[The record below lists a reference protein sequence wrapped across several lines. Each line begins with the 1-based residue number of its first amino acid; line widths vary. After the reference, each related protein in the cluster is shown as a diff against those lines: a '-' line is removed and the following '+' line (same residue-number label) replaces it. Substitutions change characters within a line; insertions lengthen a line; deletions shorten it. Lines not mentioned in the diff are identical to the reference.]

1 MEHCGSPRG
10 RVLLRGPLLGT
21 FESFERFKSRLL
33 SLSLSLSAYLILI
46 CNTNTT
52 LINAVST
59 VTLVASLGGFLFG
72 ADIVLVA
79 LALPYMARGGS
90 DPVEGIN
97 TSLNQ
102 SLVVGVA
109 KLMAVVGV
117 FFGLTVANSYGR
129 IAALWSAAI
138 GYVLGPATLSV
149 AENMGEIMVGRVLIG
164 VSIGMSAVVVPMY
177 VAEMSSNVDRGKNVA
192 TYELLLACGTCFAAA
207 SDALLRPEWRKMM
220 LVVIPFAVLLFLL
233 SMFLL
238 VESPRYLL
246 EQDRKE
252 DAKEVLKRL
261 LLNKKVIN
269 DDDDEHFNSSL
280 MRSYNVG
287 ERGGFSSSSNSHS
300 SSNKGVS
307 VSSYESYAMDQSISV
322 QERKDA
328 ELERLAETELNQIAR
343 TLDQQNFEGGERGGR
358 RQSEEGN
365 NNNMF
370 EHAKRIVAKIKSLR
384 SNANAF
390 EATKILIALAAF
402 NQLSGST
409 AVINYA
415 PRLLAGGQGSQFD
428 SVAHSTSFAI
438 SITITKLLGVAVG
451 VYFVDCHSDDDE
463 KEEEHIEEPPEGEEE
478 NKKFY
483 GGRVSLLFYGGIAAS
498 LSLFF
503 AAFGVVGNEYLVL
516 IGLCLFTFFFS
527 CSWAPVFWV
536 LVSESFEN
544 EHKSAAI
551 TVCVASLFFFGA
563 VADFYFLPFI
573 EWNEGVALTFAGG
586 IQLWGAIFAKRNL
599 KETSG
604 KSLKTISE
612 SYGLRST

>member
-1 MEHCGSPRG
+1 M
-10 RVLLRGPLLGT
+10 
-21 FESFERFKSRLL
+21 
-33 SLSLSLSAYLILI
+33 
-46 CNTNTT
+46 
-52 LINAVST
+52 ST

-129 IAALWSAAI
+129 ITALWSAAI
-138 GYVLGPATLSV
+138 GYMLGPATLSV

-269 DDDDEHFNSSL
+269 DDEHFNSSL
-280 MRSYNVG
+280 RSSNV
-287 ERGGFSSSSNSHS
+287 EQRGGFSSSRNSNS

-307 VSSYESYAMDQSISV
+307 FSSYESNAMDQSISV

-451 VYFVDCHSDDDE
+451 VYFVDCHSDDDDE
-463 KEEEHIEEPPEGEEE
+463 REEEQEGEGE

-503 AAFGVVGNEYLVL
+503 AAFGVVGHEYLVL

-612 SYGLRST
+612 SYGLRRT

>member
-1 MEHCGSPRG
+1 M
-10 RVLLRGPLLGT
+10 
-21 FESFERFKSRLL
+21 
-33 SLSLSLSAYLILI
+33 ILI

-129 IAALWSAAI
+129 ITALWSAAI
-138 GYVLGPATLSV
+138 GYMLGPATLSV
-149 AENMGEIMVGRVLIG
+149 SENMGEIMVGRVLVG

-207 SDALLRPEWRKMM
+207 SDALLRPEWREMM

-252 DAKEVLKRL
+252 EAKEVLKRL
-261 LLNKKVIN
+261 LLNKKVRN
-269 DDDDEHFNSSL
+269 DDEEHFNSS
-280 MRSYNVG
+280 SSSNVR
-287 ERGGFSSSSNSHS
+287 ERGGFSSSNSNS

-307 VSSYESYAMDQSISV
+307 FSSYESNAMDQSISV

-343 TLDQQNFEGGERGGR
+343 TLDQQNFEGGERGRR

-451 VYFVDCHSDDDE
+451 VYFVDCHSDDDK
-463 KEEEHIEEPPEGEEE
+463 KEEEHIEEQQEGEEE

-503 AAFGVVGNEYLVL
+503 AAFGVVGHEYLVL

-551 TVCVASLFFFGA
+551 TVSVASLFFFGA
-563 VADFYFLPFI
+563 FADFYFLPFI
-573 EWNEGVALTFAGG
+573 EWNEGVALTLAGC

-612 SYGLRST
+612 NYGLRST

>member
-1 MEHCGSPRG
+1 MEHCGSRRG

-21 FESFERFKSRLL
+21 FESFERFKSRLV
-33 SLSLSLSAYLILI
+33 SLSLSLSAYVILI

-261 LLNKKVIN
+261 LLNKKVRN
-269 DDDDEHFNSSL
+269 DDEEHFNSS
-280 MRSYNVG
+280 SSSNVG
-287 ERGGFSSSSNSHS
+287 ERGGFSSRNSNS

-307 VSSYESYAMDQSISV
+307 FSSNESNAMDQSISV

-343 TLDQQNFEGGERGGR
+343 TLDQQNLGG
-358 RQSEEGN
+358 
-365 NNNMF
+365 
-370 EHAKRIVAKIKSLR
+370 
-384 SNANAF
+384 
-390 EATKILIALAAF
+390 
-402 NQLSGST
+402 
-409 AVINYA
+409 
-415 PRLLAGGQGSQFD
+415 
-428 SVAHSTSFAI
+428 
-438 SITITKLLGVAVG
+438 
-451 VYFVDCHSDDDE
+451 
-463 KEEEHIEEPPEGEEE
+463 
-478 NKKFY
+478 
-483 GGRVSLLFYGGIAAS
+483 
-498 LSLFF
+498 
-503 AAFGVVGNEYLVL
+503 
-516 IGLCLFTFFFS
+516 
-527 CSWAPVFWV
+527 
-536 LVSESFEN
+536 
-544 EHKSAAI
+544 
-551 TVCVASLFFFGA
+551 
-563 VADFYFLPFI
+563 
-573 EWNEGVALTFAGG
+573 
-586 IQLWGAIFAKRNL
+586 
-599 KETSG
+599 
-604 KSLKTISE
+604 
-612 SYGLRST
+612 

>member
-129 IAALWSAAI
+129 ITALWSAAI
-138 GYVLGPATLSV
+138 GYMLGPATLSV

-328 ELERLAETELNQIAR
+328 ELERLAEIELNQIVR
-343 TLDQQNFEGGERGGR
+343 TLDQQNLGGGGGR
-358 RQSEEGN
+358 GQSEEGN

-463 KEEEHIEEPPEGEEE
+463 REEERTQEPPEGEEE

-503 AAFGVVGNEYLVL
+503 AAFGVVGHEYLVL

-573 EWNEGVALTFAGG
+573 EWNEGVALTFAGA

>member
-1 MEHCGSPRG
+1 
-10 RVLLRGPLLGT
+10 VT
-21 FESFERFKSRLL
+21 F
-33 SLSLSLSAYLILI
+33 
-46 CNTNTT
+46 
-52 LINAVST
+52 
-59 VTLVASLGGFLFG
+59 VASLGGFLFG

-79 LALPYMARGGS
+79 LALPYMAGGSS

-109 KLMAVVGV
+109 KMTAVVGV

-138 GYVLGPATLSV
+138 GYMLGPATLSV
-149 AENMGEIMVGRVLIG
+149 SENMGEIMVGRVLIG

-252 DAKEVLKRL
+252 EAKEVLKRL
-261 LLNKKVIN
+261 LLRKTVIN
-269 DDDDEHFNSSL
+269 DDEEHFNLAFSS
-280 MRSYNVG
+280 SNG
-287 ERGGFSSSSNSHS
+287 ERGGFSSSSNSNS
-300 SSNKGVS
+300 SSNKAG
-307 VSSYESYAMDQSISV
+307 VSSYESNAMDQSISV

-343 TLDQQNFEGGERGGR
+343 TLDQQNFGGGERGGR

-451 VYFVDCHSDDDE
+451 VYFVDCHSDDDDE
-463 KEEEHIEEPPEGEEE
+463 REEEQEGEGE

-503 AAFGVVGNEYLVL
+503 AAFGVVGHEYLVL

-586 IQLWGAIFAKRNL
+586 IQLWGAVFAKRNL

-612 SYGLRST
+612 SYGLSS

>member
-1 MEHCGSPRG
+1 ME
-10 RVLLRGPLLGT
+10 VLVDGCAFEGLCSVRLRRLCALYT
-21 FESFERFKSRLL
+21 SSRF
-33 SLSLSLSAYLILI
+33 SLSLSAYLILI

-52 LINAVST
+52 TMNAVSA

-79 LALPYMARGGS
+79 LALPYMSRGGS

-261 LLNKKVIN
+261 LLNKKVK
-269 DDDDEHFNSSL
+269 DDDEQFNSSL
-280 MRSYNVG
+280 MRSSNVG
-287 ERGGFSSSSNSHS
+287 ERGGFSSSRNSHS

-328 ELERLAETELNQIAR
+328 ELERLAEIELNQIVR
-343 TLDQQNFEGGERGGR
+343 TLDQQNLGGGGGR
-358 RQSEEGN
+358 GQSEEGN

-463 KEEEHIEEPPEGEEE
+463 REEERTEEPPEGEEE

-503 AAFGVVGNEYLVL
+503 AAFGVVGHEYLVL

-573 EWNEGVALTFAGG
+573 EWNEGVALTFAGA

>member
-1 MEHCGSPRG
+1 VE
-10 RVLLRGPLLGT
+10 VVVDAYF
-21 FESFERFKSRLL
+21 FEGLCSVRLSRLSAL
-33 SLSLSLSAYLILI
+33 KVVSFLSLSLSAYVILI

-79 LALPYMARGGS
+79 LALPYMSRGGS

-328 ELERLAETELNQIAR
+328 ELERLAEIELNQIVR
-343 TLDQQNFEGGERGGR
+343 TLDQQNLGGGGGR
-358 RQSEEGN
+358 GQSEEGN

-463 KEEEHIEEPPEGEEE
+463 KEEEHIEEQQEGEEE

-503 AAFGVVGNEYLVL
+503 AAFGVVGHEYLVL

-573 EWNEGVALTFAGG
+573 EWNEGVALTFAGA

>member
-1 MEHCGSPRG
+1 M
-10 RVLLRGPLLGT
+10 LGT

-129 IAALWSAAI
+129 ITALWSAAI
-138 GYVLGPATLSV
+138 GYMLGPATLSV

-269 DDDDEHFNSSL
+269 DDEHFNSSL
-280 MRSYNVG
+280 RSSNV
-287 ERGGFSSSSNSHS
+287 EQRGGFSSSRNSNS

-307 VSSYESYAMDQSISV
+307 FSSYESNAMDQSISV

-612 SYGLRST
+612 SYGLRRT

>member
-1 MEHCGSPRG
+1 M
-10 RVLLRGPLLGT
+10 
-21 FESFERFKSRLL
+21 
-33 SLSLSLSAYLILI
+33 
-46 CNTNTT
+46 
-52 LINAVST
+52 NAVST

-129 IAALWSAAI
+129 ITALWSAAI
-138 GYVLGPATLSV
+138 GYMLGPATLSV

-269 DDDDEHFNSSL
+269 DDDEHFNSSL
-280 MRSYNVG
+280 TSSHG
-287 ERGGFSSSSNSHS
+287 QRGGFNSSSNSNS
-300 SSNKGVS
+300 NSNKAG
-307 VSSYESYAMDQSISV
+307 VSSYESNAMNQSISV

-343 TLDQQNFEGGERGGR
+343 TLDQQNFEGGGG
-358 RQSEEGN
+358 RQSEEGNN

-463 KEEEHIEEPPEGEEE
+463 REEERTEEPPEGEEE

-503 AAFGVVGNEYLVL
+503 AAFGVVGHEYLVL

-573 EWNEGVALTFAGG
+573 EWNEGVALTLAGC

>member
-1 MEHCGSPRG
+1 M
-10 RVLLRGPLLGT
+10 
-21 FESFERFKSRLL
+21 
-33 SLSLSLSAYLILI
+33 
-46 CNTNTT
+46 
-52 LINAVST
+52 NAVST

-90 DPVEGIN
+90 DPVGGIN

-109 KLMAVVGV
+109 KMTAVVGV

-129 IAALWSAAI
+129 ITALWSAAI
-138 GYVLGPATLSV
+138 GYMLGPATLSV
-149 AENMGEIMVGRVLIG
+149 SENMGEIMVGRVLIG

-269 DDDDEHFNSSL
+269 DDDEHFNSSL
-280 MRSYNVG
+280 TSSHG
-287 ERGGFSSSSNSHS
+287 QRGGFNSSSNSNS
-300 SSNKGVS
+300 NSNKAG
-307 VSSYESYAMDQSISV
+307 VSSYESNAMNQSISV

-343 TLDQQNFEGGERGGR
+343 TLDQQNFEGGGG
-358 RQSEEGN
+358 RQSEEGNN

-384 SNANAF
+384 SNENAF

-463 KEEEHIEEPPEGEEE
+463 REEEHMEEPPEEEEE

-503 AAFGVVGNEYLVL
+503 AAFGVVGHEYLVL

-573 EWNEGVALTFAGG
+573 EWNEGVALTLAGC

>member
-1 MEHCGSPRG
+1 M
-10 RVLLRGPLLGT
+10 
-21 FESFERFKSRLL
+21 
-33 SLSLSLSAYLILI
+33 
-46 CNTNTT
+46 
-52 LINAVST
+52 
-59 VTLVASLGGFLFG
+59 TLVASLGGFLFG

-149 AENMGEIMVGRVLIG
+149 SENMGEIMVGRVLIG

-177 VAEMSSNVDRGKNVA
+177 VAEMSSNADRGKNVA

-252 DAKEVLKRL
+252 DAREVLKRL
-261 LLNKKVIN
+261 LLNKKVRN
-269 DDDDEHFNSSL
+269 DDEEHFNSS
-280 MRSYNVG
+280 SSSNVG
-287 ERGGFSSSSNSHS
+287 ERGGFSSRNSNS

-307 VSSYESYAMDQSISV
+307 VSSYENYAMDQSISV

-343 TLDQQNFEGGERGGR
+343 TLDQQNLGGRGGGR
-358 RQSEEGN
+358 GQSEEGNN

-463 KEEEHIEEPPEGEEE
+463 RGEEHIEEQQEGEEE

-503 AAFGVVGNEYLVL
+503 AAFGVVGHEYLVL

-563 VADFYFLPFI
+563 FADFYFLPFI
-573 EWNEGVALTFAGG
+573 EWNEGVALTLAGC

-612 SYGLRST
+612 NYGLRST

>member
-1 MEHCGSPRG
+1 
-10 RVLLRGPLLGT
+10 
-21 FESFERFKSRLL
+21 
-33 SLSLSLSAYLILI
+33 
-46 CNTNTT
+46 
-52 LINAVST
+52 
-59 VTLVASLGGFLFG
+59 
-72 ADIVLVA
+72 
-79 LALPYMARGGS
+79 
-90 DPVEGIN
+90 
-97 TSLNQ
+97 
-102 SLVVGVA
+102 
-109 KLMAVVGV
+109 
-117 FFGLTVANSYGR
+117 
-129 IAALWSAAI
+129 
-138 GYVLGPATLSV
+138 
-149 AENMGEIMVGRVLIG
+149 
-164 VSIGMSAVVVPMY
+164 
-177 VAEMSSNVDRGKNVA
+177 
-192 TYELLLACGTCFAAA
+192 
-207 SDALLRPEWRKMM
+207 MM

-261 LLNKKVIN
+261 LLNKKVRN
-269 DDDDEHFNSSL
+269 DDEEHFNSS
-280 MRSYNVG
+280 SSSNVG
-287 ERGGFSSSSNSHS
+287 ERGGFSSRNSNS

-307 VSSYESYAMDQSISV
+307 FSSNESNAMDQSISV

-343 TLDQQNFEGGERGGR
+343 TLDQQNFEGGEGGRR

-463 KEEEHIEEPPEGEEE
+463 REEERTEEPPEGEEE

-503 AAFGVVGNEYLVL
+503 AAFGVVGHEYLVL

-573 EWNEGVALTFAGG
+573 EWNEGVALTFAGA

-604 KSLKTISE
+604 KSLETISE

>member
-1 MEHCGSPRG
+1 
-10 RVLLRGPLLGT
+10 
-21 FESFERFKSRLL
+21 
-33 SLSLSLSAYLILI
+33 
-46 CNTNTT
+46 
-52 LINAVST
+52 
-59 VTLVASLGGFLFG
+59 
-72 ADIVLVA
+72 
-79 LALPYMARGGS
+79 
-90 DPVEGIN
+90 
-97 TSLNQ
+97 
-102 SLVVGVA
+102 
-109 KLMAVVGV
+109 
-117 FFGLTVANSYGR
+117 
-129 IAALWSAAI
+129 
-138 GYVLGPATLSV
+138 
-149 AENMGEIMVGRVLIG
+149 
-164 VSIGMSAVVVPMY
+164 
-177 VAEMSSNVDRGKNVA
+177 
-192 TYELLLACGTCFAAA
+192 
-207 SDALLRPEWRKMM
+207 M

-246 EQDRKE
+246 EQDRKG

-261 LLNKKVIN
+261 LLNKKVK
-269 DDDDEHFNSSL
+269 DDDEHFNSSL
-280 MRSYNVG
+280 RSSNV
-287 ERGGFSSSSNSHS
+287 EQRGGFSSSSNSNT

-307 VSSYESYAMDQSISV
+307 FSSYENNAMDQSISV

-343 TLDQQNFEGGERGGR
+343 TLDQQNFEGGERGRR

-370 EHAKRIVAKIKSLR
+370 EHAKRIVAKVKSLR

-463 KEEEHIEEPPEGEEE
+463 REGERTEEPPEGEEE

-503 AAFGVVGNEYLVL
+503 AAFGVVGHEYLVL

-573 EWNEGVALTFAGG
+573 EWNEGVALTFAGA

>member
-1 MEHCGSPRG
+1 MEHCGSRRG

-21 FESFERFKSRLL
+21 FESFERFKSRLV
-33 SLSLSLSAYLILI
+33 SLSLSLSAYVILI

-90 DPVEGIN
+90 DPVGGIN

-109 KLMAVVGV
+109 KMTAVVGV

-129 IAALWSAAI
+129 ITALWSAAI
-138 GYVLGPATLSV
+138 GYMLGPATLSV
-149 AENMGEIMVGRVLIG
+149 SENMGEIMVGRVLIG

-177 VAEMSSNVDRGKNVA
+177 VAEMSSNADRGKNVA

-261 LLNKKVIN
+261 LLNKKVRN
-269 DDDDEHFNSSL
+269 DDEEHFNSS
-280 MRSYNVG
+280 SSSNVG
-287 ERGGFSSSSNSHS
+287 ERGGFSSRNSNS

-307 VSSYESYAMDQSISV
+307 FSSNESNAMDQSISV

-343 TLDQQNFEGGERGGR
+343 TLDQQNFEGGEGGRR

-463 KEEEHIEEPPEGEEE
+463 KEEEHIEEQQEGEEE

-503 AAFGVVGNEYLVL
+503 AAFGVVGHEYLVL

-573 EWNEGVALTFAGG
+573 EWNEGLALTLAGC
-586 IQLWGAIFAKRNL
+586 IQLWGAIFAERNL

>member
-1 MEHCGSPRG
+1 MEYHGSPRG
-10 RVLLRGPLLGT
+10 QVLLRGPLLGT
-21 FESFERFKSRLL
+21 FESFVRALKVVSF
-33 SLSLSLSAYLILI
+33 LSLSLSACVILI
-46 CNTNTT
+46 CTTNTLT
-52 LINAVST
+52 MNAVST

-90 DPVEGIN
+90 DPVGGIN

-109 KLMAVVGV
+109 KMTAVVGV

-129 IAALWSAAI
+129 ITALWSAAI
-138 GYVLGPATLSV
+138 GYMLGPATLSV
-149 AENMGEIMVGRVLIG
+149 SENMGEIMVGRVLIG

-177 VAEMSSNVDRGKNVA
+177 VAEMSSNADRGKNVA

-261 LLNKKVIN
+261 LLNKKVRN
-269 DDDDEHFNSSL
+269 DDEEHFNSS
-280 MRSYNVG
+280 SSSNVG
-287 ERGGFSSSSNSHS
+287 ERGGFSSRNSNS

-307 VSSYESYAMDQSISV
+307 FSSNESNAMDQSISV

-343 TLDQQNFEGGERGGR
+343 TLDQQNFEGGEGGRR

-463 KEEEHIEEPPEGEEE
+463 REEERTEEPPEGEEE

-503 AAFGVVGNEYLVL
+503 AAFGVVGHEYLVL

-573 EWNEGVALTFAGG
+573 EWNEGVALTFAGA

>member
-1 MEHCGSPRG
+1 M
-10 RVLLRGPLLGT
+10 
-21 FESFERFKSRLL
+21 
-33 SLSLSLSAYLILI
+33 
-46 CNTNTT
+46 
-52 LINAVST
+52 
-59 VTLVASLGGFLFG
+59 TLVASLGGFLFG

-149 AENMGEIMVGRVLIG
+149 SENMGEIMVGRVLIG

-192 TYELLLACGTCFAAA
+192 TYELLLSSGTCFAAA

-246 EQDRKE
+246 EQDRKG

-261 LLNKKVIN
+261 LLNKKVK
-269 DDDDEHFNSSL
+269 DDDEHFNSSL
-280 MRSYNVG
+280 RSSNV
-287 ERGGFSSSSNSHS
+287 EQRGGFSSSSNSNT

-307 VSSYESYAMDQSISV
+307 FSSYENNAMDQSISV

-343 TLDQQNFEGGERGGR
+343 TLDQQNFGGGGGR
-358 RQSEEGN
+358 GQSEEGNN

-370 EHAKRIVAKIKSLR
+370 EHAKRIVTKIKSLR

-463 KEEEHIEEPPEGEEE
+463 RGEEHIEEQQEGEEE

-503 AAFGVVGNEYLVL
+503 AAFGVVGHEYLVL

-612 SYGLRST
+612 NYGLRST

>member
-1 MEHCGSPRG
+1 M
-10 RVLLRGPLLGT
+10 
-21 FESFERFKSRLL
+21 
-33 SLSLSLSAYLILI
+33 ILI

-129 IAALWSAAI
+129 ITALWSAAI
-138 GYVLGPATLSV
+138 GYMLGPATLSV
-149 AENMGEIMVGRVLIG
+149 SENMGEIMVGRVLVG

-207 SDALLRPEWRKMM
+207 SDALLRPEWREMM

-252 DAKEVLKRL
+252 EAKEVLKRL
-261 LLNKKVIN
+261 LLNKKVRN
-269 DDDDEHFNSSL
+269 DDEEHFNSS
-280 MRSYNVG
+280 SSSNVR
-287 ERGGFSSSSNSHS
+287 ERGGFSSSNSNS

-307 VSSYESYAMDQSISV
+307 FSSYERNAMDQSISV
-322 QERKDA
+322 QERKDT

-343 TLDQQNFEGGERGGR
+343 TLDQQNFEGGERGRR

-451 VYFVDCHSDDDE
+451 VYFVDCHSDDDK
-463 KEEEHIEEPPEGEEE
+463 KEEEHIEEQQEGEEE

-503 AAFGVVGNEYLVL
+503 AAFGVVGHEYLVL

-551 TVCVASLFFFGA
+551 TVSVASLFFFGA
-563 VADFYFLPFI
+563 FADFYFLPFI
-573 EWNEGVALTFAGG
+573 EWNEGVALTLAGC

-612 SYGLRST
+612 NYGLRST

>member
-1 MEHCGSPRG
+1 MSSKRERKAQHRARRVEMEYYGSPRG
-10 RVLLRGPLLGT
+10 QVLLRGPLLGT
-21 FESFERFKSRLL
+21 FESFVRALKVVSF
-33 SLSLSLSAYLILI
+33 LSLSLSACVILI
-46 CNTNTT
+46 CNTNTLT
-52 LINAVST
+52 MNAVST

-246 EQDRKE
+246 EQNRKE

-261 LLNKKVIN
+261 LLNKKVIH
-269 DDDDEHFNSSL
+269 DDDEQFNSSL
-280 MRSYNVG
+280 MRSSNVG
-287 ERGGFSSSSNSHS
+287 ERGGFSSSSNSNS

-307 VSSYESYAMDQSISV
+307 VSSYENYAMDQSISV

-328 ELERLAETELNQIAR
+328 ELERLAEIELNQIVR
-343 TLDQQNFEGGERGGR
+343 TLDQQNLGGGGGR
-358 RQSEEGN
+358 GQSEEGN

-438 SITITKLLGVAVG
+438 TITITKLLGVAVG

-463 KEEEHIEEPPEGEEE
+463 REEERTEEPPEGEEE

-483 GGRVSLLFYGGIAAS
+483 GGRVSLYFTAAS
-498 LSLFF
+498 PHRSR
-503 AAFGVVGNEYLVL
+503 
-516 IGLCLFTFFFS
+516 CFS
-527 CSWAPVFWV
+527 RRLAS
-536 LVSESFEN
+536 
-544 EHKSAAI
+544 SA
-551 TVCVASLFFFGA
+551 T
-563 VADFYFLPFI
+563 
-573 EWNEGVALTFAGG
+573 N
-586 IQLWGAIFAKRNL
+586 
-599 KETSG
+599 
-604 KSLKTISE
+604 IS
-612 SYGLRST
+612 S

>member
-1 MEHCGSPRG
+1 M
-10 RVLLRGPLLGT
+10 
-21 FESFERFKSRLL
+21 
-33 SLSLSLSAYLILI
+33 ILI

-129 IAALWSAAI
+129 ITALWSAAI
-138 GYVLGPATLSV
+138 GYMLGPATLSV
-149 AENMGEIMVGRVLIG
+149 SENMGEIMVGRVLVG

-207 SDALLRPEWRKMM
+207 SDALLRPEWREMM

-252 DAKEVLKRL
+252 EAKEVLKRL
-261 LLNKKVIN
+261 LLNKKVRN
-269 DDDDEHFNSSL
+269 DDEEHFNSS
-280 MRSYNVG
+280 SSSNVR
-287 ERGGFSSSSNSHS
+287 ERGGFSSSNSNS

-307 VSSYESYAMDQSISV
+307 FSSYERNAMDQSISV

-343 TLDQQNFEGGERGGR
+343 TLDQQNFEGGERGRR

-451 VYFVDCHSDDDE
+451 VYFVDCHSDDDK
-463 KEEEHIEEPPEGEEE
+463 KEEEHIEEQQEGEEE

-503 AAFGVVGNEYLVL
+503 AAFGVVGHEYLVL

-551 TVCVASLFFFGA
+551 TVSVASLFFFGA
-563 VADFYFLPFI
+563 FADFYFLPFI
-573 EWNEGVALTFAGG
+573 EWNEGVALTLAGC

-612 SYGLRST
+612 NYGLRST

>member
-1 MEHCGSPRG
+1 M
-10 RVLLRGPLLGT
+10 
-21 FESFERFKSRLL
+21 
-33 SLSLSLSAYLILI
+33 
-46 CNTNTT
+46 
-52 LINAVST
+52 NAVST

-90 DPVEGIN
+90 DPVGGIN

-109 KLMAVVGV
+109 KMTAVVGV

-129 IAALWSAAI
+129 ITALWSAAI
-138 GYVLGPATLSV
+138 GYMLGPATLSV
-149 AENMGEIMVGRVLIG
+149 SENMGEIMVGRVLIG

-177 VAEMSSNVDRGKNVA
+177 VAEMSSNADRGKNVA

-261 LLNKKVIN
+261 LLNKKVRN
-269 DDDDEHFNSSL
+269 DDEEHFNSS
-280 MRSYNVG
+280 SSSNVG
-287 ERGGFSSSSNSHS
+287 ERGGFSSRNSNS

-307 VSSYESYAMDQSISV
+307 FSSNESNAMDQSISV

-343 TLDQQNFEGGERGGR
+343 TLDQQNFEGGEGGRR

-463 KEEEHIEEPPEGEEE
+463 KEEEHIEEQQEGEEE

-503 AAFGVVGNEYLVL
+503 AAFGVVGHEYLVL

-573 EWNEGVALTFAGG
+573 EWNEGLALTLAGC
-586 IQLWGAIFAKRNL
+586 IQLWGAIFAERNL

>member
-1 MEHCGSPRG
+1 M
-10 RVLLRGPLLGT
+10 
-21 FESFERFKSRLL
+21 
-33 SLSLSLSAYLILI
+33 
-46 CNTNTT
+46 
-52 LINAVST
+52 NAVST

-129 IAALWSAAI
+129 ITALWSAAI
-138 GYVLGPATLSV
+138 GYMLGPATLSV

-269 DDDDEHFNSSL
+269 DDDEHFNSSL
-280 MRSYNVG
+280 TSSHG
-287 ERGGFSSSSNSHS
+287 QRGGFNSSSNSNS
-300 SSNKGVS
+300 NSNKAG
-307 VSSYESYAMDQSISV
+307 VSSYESNAMNQSISV

-343 TLDQQNFEGGERGGR
+343 TLDQQNFEGGGG
-358 RQSEEGN
+358 RQSEEGNN

-384 SNANAF
+384 SNENAF

-463 KEEEHIEEPPEGEEE
+463 REEEHMEEPPEEEEE

-503 AAFGVVGNEYLVL
+503 AAFGVVGHEYLVL

-573 EWNEGVALTFAGG
+573 EWNEGVALTLAGC

>member
-1 MEHCGSPRG
+1 
-10 RVLLRGPLLGT
+10 VT
-21 FESFERFKSRLL
+21 F
-33 SLSLSLSAYLILI
+33 
-46 CNTNTT
+46 
-52 LINAVST
+52 
-59 VTLVASLGGFLFG
+59 VASLGGFLFG

-79 LALPYMARGGS
+79 LALPYMAGGSS

-109 KLMAVVGV
+109 KMTAVVGV

-138 GYVLGPATLSV
+138 GYMLGPATLSV
-149 AENMGEIMVGRVLIG
+149 SENMGEIMVGRVLIG

-246 EQDRKE
+246 EQNRKE
-252 DAKEVLKRL
+252 EAKEVLKRL
-261 LLNKKVIN
+261 LLRKTVIN
-269 DDDDEHFNSSL
+269 DDEEHFNLAFSS
-280 MRSYNVG
+280 SNG
-287 ERGGFSSSSNSHS
+287 ERGGFSSSSNSNS
-300 SSNKGVS
+300 SSNKAG
-307 VSSYESYAMDQSISV
+307 VSSYESNAMDQSISV

-343 TLDQQNFEGGERGGR
+343 TLDQQNFGGGERGGR

-451 VYFVDCHSDDDE
+451 VYFVDCHSDDDDE
-463 KEEEHIEEPPEGEEE
+463 REEEQEGEGE

-503 AAFGVVGNEYLVL
+503 AAFGVVGHEYLVL

-586 IQLWGAIFAKRNL
+586 IQLWGAVFAKRNL

-612 SYGLRST
+612 SYGLSS

>member
-1 MEHCGSPRG
+1 
-10 RVLLRGPLLGT
+10 
-21 FESFERFKSRLL
+21 
-33 SLSLSLSAYLILI
+33 
-46 CNTNTT
+46 
-52 LINAVST
+52 
-59 VTLVASLGGFLFG
+59 VASLGGFLFG

-79 LALPYMARGGS
+79 LALPYMAGGS
-90 DPVEGIN
+90 SDRVEGIN

-109 KLMAVVGV
+109 KMTAVVGV

-138 GYVLGPATLSV
+138 GYMLGPATLSV
-149 AENMGEIMVGRVLIG
+149 SENMGEIMVGRVLIG

-252 DAKEVLKRL
+252 EAKEVLKRL
-261 LLNKKVIN
+261 LLRKTVIN
-269 DDDDEHFNSSL
+269 DDEEHFNLAFSS
-280 MRSYNVG
+280 SNG
-287 ERGGFSSSSNSHS
+287 ERGGFSSSSNSNS
-300 SSNKGVS
+300 SSNKAG
-307 VSSYESYAMDQSISV
+307 VSSYESNAMDQSISV

-343 TLDQQNFEGGERGGR
+343 TLDQQNFGGGERGGR

-451 VYFVDCHSDDDE
+451 VYFVDCHSDDDDE
-463 KEEEHIEEPPEGEEE
+463 REEEQEGEGE

-503 AAFGVVGNEYLVL
+503 AAFGVVGHEYLVL

-586 IQLWGAIFAKRNL
+586 IQLWGAVFAKRNL

-612 SYGLRST
+612 SYGLSS

>member
-1 MEHCGSPRG
+1 
-10 RVLLRGPLLGT
+10 
-21 FESFERFKSRLL
+21 
-33 SLSLSLSAYLILI
+33 
-46 CNTNTT
+46 
-52 LINAVST
+52 
-59 VTLVASLGGFLFG
+59 
-72 ADIVLVA
+72 
-79 LALPYMARGGS
+79 
-90 DPVEGIN
+90 
-97 TSLNQ
+97 
-102 SLVVGVA
+102 
-109 KLMAVVGV
+109 
-117 FFGLTVANSYGR
+117 
-129 IAALWSAAI
+129 
-138 GYVLGPATLSV
+138 
-149 AENMGEIMVGRVLIG
+149 MGEIMVGRVLIG

-177 VAEMSSNVDRGKNVA
+177 VAEMSSNIDRGKNVA

-207 SDALLRPEWRKMM
+207 SNALLRPEWRKMM

-252 DAKEVLKRL
+252 EAKEVLKRL
-261 LLNKKVIN
+261 LLRKVN
-269 DDDDEHFNSSL
+269 LNDDDEHFNSSL
-280 MRSYNVG
+280 MSSHG
-287 ERGGFSSSSNSHS
+287 QRGGFSSSGNSNS
-300 SSNKGVS
+300 SSNKGG
-307 VSSYESYAMDQSISV
+307 VSSYESNAMDQSISV

-328 ELERLAETELNQIAR
+328 ELERLAETKLNQIVR
-343 TLDQQNFEGGERGGR
+343 TLDQQHFEGGGGR
-358 RQSEEGN
+358 RQSKEGK
-365 NNNMF
+365 NNMF

-451 VYFVDCHSDDDE
+451 VYFVDCHSDDDNDDE
-463 KEEEHIEEPPEGEEE
+463 KEEHIEEQEGEEE

-503 AAFGVVGNEYLVL
+503 AAFGVVGHEYLVL

>member
-1 MEHCGSPRG
+1 M
-10 RVLLRGPLLGT
+10 T
-21 FESFERFKSRLL
+21 F
-33 SLSLSLSAYLILI
+33 
-46 CNTNTT
+46 
-52 LINAVST
+52 
-59 VTLVASLGGFLFG
+59 VASLGGFLFG

-79 LALPYMARGGS
+79 LALPYMAGGSS

-109 KLMAVVGV
+109 KMTAVVGV

-138 GYVLGPATLSV
+138 GYMLGPATLSV
-149 AENMGEIMVGRVLIG
+149 SENMGEIMVGRVLIG

-252 DAKEVLKRL
+252 EAKEVLKRL
-261 LLNKKVIN
+261 LLRKTVIN
-269 DDDDEHFNSSL
+269 DDEEHFNLAFSS
-280 MRSYNVG
+280 SNG
-287 ERGGFSSSSNSHS
+287 ERGGFSSSSNSNS
-300 SSNKGVS
+300 SSNKAG
-307 VSSYESYAMDQSISV
+307 VSSYESNAMDQSISV

-343 TLDQQNFEGGERGGR
+343 TLDQQNFGGGERGGR

-451 VYFVDCHSDDDE
+451 VYFVDCHSDDDDE
-463 KEEEHIEEPPEGEEE
+463 REEEQEGEGE

-503 AAFGVVGNEYLVL
+503 AAFGVVGHEYLVL
-516 IGLCLFTFFFS
+516 IGLCLFTFCFS

-586 IQLWGAIFAKRNL
+586 IQLWGAVFAKRNL

-612 SYGLRST
+612 SYGLSS

>member
-1 MEHCGSPRG
+1 M
-10 RVLLRGPLLGT
+10 
-21 FESFERFKSRLL
+21 
-33 SLSLSLSAYLILI
+33 
-46 CNTNTT
+46 
-52 LINAVST
+52 
-59 VTLVASLGGFLFG
+59 TLVASLGGFLFG

-149 AENMGEIMVGRVLIG
+149 SENMGEIMVGRVLIG

-192 TYELLLACGTCFAAA
+192 TYELLLSSGTCFAAA

-269 DDDDEHFNSSL
+269 DDDEHFNSSL
-280 MRSYNVG
+280 RSSNV
-287 ERGGFSSSSNSHS
+287 EQRGGFSSSSNSNT

-307 VSSYESYAMDQSISV
+307 FSSYENNAMDQSISV

-343 TLDQQNFEGGERGGR
+343 TLDQQNFGGGGGR
-358 RQSEEGN
+358 GQSEEGNN

-370 EHAKRIVAKIKSLR
+370 EHAKRIVTKIKSLR

-463 KEEEHIEEPPEGEEE
+463 RGEEHIEEQQEGEEE

-503 AAFGVVGNEYLVL
+503 AAFGVVGHEYLVL

-563 VADFYFLPFI
+563 FADFYFLPFI
-573 EWNEGVALTFAGG
+573 EWNEGVALTLAGC

-612 SYGLRST
+612 NYGLRST

>member
-1 MEHCGSPRG
+1 M
-10 RVLLRGPLLGT
+10 
-21 FESFERFKSRLL
+21 
-33 SLSLSLSAYLILI
+33 ILI

-129 IAALWSAAI
+129 ITALWSAAI
-138 GYVLGPATLSV
+138 GYMLGPATLSV
-149 AENMGEIMVGRVLIG
+149 SENMGEIMVGRVLVG

-207 SDALLRPEWRKMM
+207 SDALLRPEWREMM

-252 DAKEVLKRL
+252 EAKEVLKRL
-261 LLNKKVIN
+261 LLNKKVRN
-269 DDDDEHFNSSL
+269 DDEEHFNSS
-280 MRSYNVG
+280 SSSNVR
-287 ERGGFSSSSNSHS
+287 ERGGFSSSNSNS

-307 VSSYESYAMDQSISV
+307 FSSCESNAMDQSISV

-343 TLDQQNFEGGERGGR
+343 TLDQQNFEGGERGRR

-451 VYFVDCHSDDDE
+451 VYFVDCHSDDDK
-463 KEEEHIEEPPEGEEE
+463 KEEEHIEEQQEGEEE

-503 AAFGVVGNEYLVL
+503 AAFGVVGHEYLVL

-551 TVCVASLFFFGA
+551 TVSVASLFFFGA
-563 VADFYFLPFI
+563 FADFYFLPFI
-573 EWNEGVALTFAGG
+573 EWNEGVALTLAGC

-612 SYGLRST
+612 NYGLRST

>member
-1 MEHCGSPRG
+1 M
-10 RVLLRGPLLGT
+10 
-21 FESFERFKSRLL
+21 
-33 SLSLSLSAYLILI
+33 
-46 CNTNTT
+46 
-52 LINAVST
+52 
-59 VTLVASLGGFLFG
+59 TLVASLGGFLFG

-149 AENMGEIMVGRVLIG
+149 SENMGEIMVGRVLIG

-177 VAEMSSNVDRGKNVA
+177 VAEMSSNADRGKNVA

-252 DAKEVLKRL
+252 DAREVLKRL
-261 LLNKKVIN
+261 LLSKKVRN
-269 DDDDEHFNSSL
+269 DDEEHFNSS
-280 MRSYNVG
+280 SSSNVG
-287 ERGGFSSSSNSHS
+287 ERGGFSSRNSNS

-307 VSSYESYAMDQSISV
+307 FSSYESNAMDQSISV

-343 TLDQQNFEGGERGGR
+343 TLDQQNFGGGGGR
-358 RQSEEGN
+358 GQSEEGNN

-463 KEEEHIEEPPEGEEE
+463 REEERTEEPPEGEEE

-503 AAFGVVGNEYLVL
+503 AAFGVVGHEYLVL

-563 VADFYFLPFI
+563 FADFYFLPFI
-573 EWNEGVALTFAGG
+573 EWNEGVALTLAGC

-612 SYGLRST
+612 NYGLRST

>member
-1 MEHCGSPRG
+1 M
-10 RVLLRGPLLGT
+10 LGT

-79 LALPYMARGGS
+79 LALPYMSRGGS

-97 TSLNQ
+97 TYLNQ

-129 IAALWSAAI
+129 ITALWSAAI
-138 GYVLGPATLSV
+138 GYMLGPATLSV

-269 DDDDEHFNSSL
+269 DDEHFNSSL
-280 MRSYNVG
+280 RSSNV
-287 ERGGFSSSSNSHS
+287 EQRGGFSSSRNSNS

-307 VSSYESYAMDQSISV
+307 FSSYESNAMDQSISV

-463 KEEEHIEEPPEGEEE
+463 REEEHMEEPPEGEEE

-612 SYGLRST
+612 SYGLRRT